1 MRSTRVA
8 QQALGLAALPR
19 SQQYVCRAC
28 RAQAGRQFHTSNR
41 DLAEVPFF
49 QRLKKQIF
57 GSKKSQQAEKSRE
70 EKNKQRLEL
79 HNNSGPGELEVKTG
93 RHGQQYEVAAIVDP
107 SDTKDYVPAQGWD
120 GLERVGSEEWVK
132 ARADQGEQYVGF
144 VPKKRVELSN
154 KQWQMLLHHI
164 MVEILALQQAGR
176 APGQVCYPRNADMY
190 TWRQTRKAA
199 MKSATNRAG
208 ATVSFSDL
216 AAEQFVLQA
225 IPESAPTETVQDQQV
240 LINEVEFA
248 VADADDALGWKASSD
263 LSAPSWMDISIKNP
277 SVKMAVCVAVLMYVE
292 NANVSQLIKRT
303 LQLTGKRLPDPAVS
317 LSTTLAELYNHLH
330 LKDQPKKLAQTPQ
343 MQRIKLTA
351 PNVKVFTNRQTP
363 IHKEKEIGRW
373 KIIEEELVRR
383 DLPVTGSRWQGAK
396 SGWQ

>member
-1 MRSTRVA
+1 MRSTRA
-8 QQALGLAALPR
+8 AHQALGLAALPR

-49 QRLKKQIF
+49 QRLKQQIF
-57 GSKKSQQAEKSRE
+57 GSKESQQAEKSRE
-70 EKNKQRLEL
+70 EKNKQRLEEL
-79 HNNSGPGELEVKTG
+79 HKSSGSGSGSGELEVKTG

-132 ARADQGEQYVGF
+132 ARADQGEQYYGF

-164 MVEILALQQAGR
+164 MVEVIALQQAGR
-176 APGQVCYPRNADMY
+176 APGQVCFPRNADMY

-225 IPESAPTETVQDQQV
+225 IPENAPTETVQDQQV

-248 VADADDALGWKASSD
+248 VADADEALGWKASSD

-277 SVKMAVCVAVLMYVE
+277 SVKMA
-292 NANVSQLIKRT
+292 LIKRT

-317 LSTTLAELYNHLH
+317 LSTTLADLYNHLQ
-330 LKDQPKKLAQTPQ
+330 LKEQPKKLAQTPQ
-343 MQRIKLTA
+343 MQRIKLST

>member
-1 MRSTRVA
+1 MRSTRA
-8 QQALGLAALPR
+8 AHQALGLAALPR

-49 QRLKKQIF
+49 QRLKQQIF
-57 GSKKSQQAEKSRE
+57 GSKESQQAEKSRE
-70 EKNKQRLEL
+70 EKNKQRLEEL
-79 HNNSGPGELEVKTG
+79 HKSSGSGSGLGELEVKTG
-93 RHGQQYEVAAIVDP
+93 KHGQQYEVAAIVDP

-199 MKSATNRAG
+199 MKSATNRAS

-225 IPESAPTETVQDQQV
+225 IPESASTETAQDQQV

-248 VADADDALGWKASSD
+248 VADADEALGWKASSD

-277 SVKMAVCVAVLMYVE
+277 SVKMA
-292 NANVSQLIKRT
+292 LIKRT

-317 LSTTLAELYNHLH
+317 LSTTLADLYNHLQ
-330 LKDQPKKLAQTPQ
+330 LKEQPKKLAQTPQ
-343 MQRIKLTA
+343 MQRIKLSA